1 LRVGFFSPLPPARTG
16 VADYSAALR
25 PALGELCEVR
35 VNSTDTDVCLYHLGN
50 NQIHRDIYLEALR
63 QPGVAVLH
71 DATLHHFFL
80 GWLDRQAYIEE
91 FVYNYGEF
99 CRDQA
104 SALWETR
111 RRSAQ
116 DPRYFEHA
124 MLRRIA
130 EASRAVVVHNPAA
143 ARMVARHSPSIRV
156 VEIPHLF
163 QPPELPP
170 LQESLKW
177 RERHGIKRGTFLFGV
192 FGHLRESKR
201 LIATLH
207 AFDCVRRS
215 GADAALLVAGDFAS
229 TDLERAAAPSL
240 SENVRGHSGLR
251 IKKSD
256 VAPPAGGSPGFFHN
270 SRILRL
276 PCLPER
282 QFWTAAQAVDA
293 CINLRFPSAGETSGI
308 TIRMMGIGKP
318 VLVTAGE
325 ETSPFPEDAC
335 IRIDPGLAET
345 SMLADYMMWLC
356 GSLATAREI
365 GARAAA
371 HIAARHSPA
380 QAARAY
386 VELLS
391 SCGGR

>member
-1 LRVGFFSPLPPARTG
+1 MKVGYFSPLPPARTG
-16 VADYSAALR
+16 VADYSRALV
-25 PALGELCEVR
+25 PALGELCDIR
-35 VNSTDTDVCLYHLGN
+35 LNSTDADVCLYHLGN
-50 NQIHRDIYLEALR
+50 NQIHRGIYMQALR
-63 QPGVAVLH
+63 HPGVAVLH
-71 DATLHHFFL
+71 DAVLHHFFL
-80 GWLDRQAYIEE
+80 GWLDRKAYLDE

-104 SALWETR
+104 ADLWEAR

-130 EASRAVVVHNPAA
+130 EASRAVVVHTPAA
-143 ARMVARHSPSIRV
+143 ARAGARHSPGARV

-170 LQESLKW
+170 GAESLAW
-177 RERHGIKRGTFLFGV
+177 RERHGIQRHTFFFGV

-201 LIATLH
+201 LIAILR
-207 AFDCVRRS
+207 AFDRVLQR
-215 GADAALLVAGDFAS
+215 GADAALLIAGRFAS
-229 TDLERAAAPSL
+229 SDLERAAAPWL
-240 SENVRGHSGLR
+240 AAPGIVRQ
-251 IKKSD
+251 
-256 VAPPAGGSPGFFHN
+256 PF
-270 SRILRL
+270 
-276 PCLPER
+276 LPER

-308 TIRMMGIGKP
+308 TVRMMGIAKP
-318 VLVTAGE
+318 VLLSAGE

-345 SMLADYMMWLC
+345 PMVADYMMWLC
-356 GSLATAREI
+356 GAPSNAREI
-365 GARAAA
+365 GRRAAA
-371 HIAARHSPA
+371 HIAARHSPEE
-380 QAARAY
+380 AARAY

-391 SCGGR
+391 SCCR